1 LTARRGLITLLLTAT
16 CLLALACLAAGGA
29 EGGKLN
35 EQVALPAEP
44 RTYFL
49 WERRLNAST
58 VDLLGLELGES
69 DLRAIF
75 LLNGTGTWRLVAL
88 SGADGTFLAASPERK
103 GIAKEVAASSGRL
116 LVVAN
121 GSLTALNA
129 SLSIVWE
136 RIWPGEEVELL
147 GFLSESLAFLRVGNA
162 FICLSLEKPEVA
174 WAYEPGPADVLR
186 ACLLPGGPLL
196 VLRRWGG
203 NWSACLIE
211 PSGDVLPGQE
221 LDWLSWATD
230 AQLTAYNSTC
240 CLLLAENASHRA
252 LHMLKPDGM
261 RALWSLRLHPRPA
274 HLGGPF
280 LMPDLDGDGAPEIL
294 LQAGASLRLL
304 SGATGLALCEGSYE
318 ATVRSIIPLG
328 KAFFTALDMDGV
340 LRMGAARPESGN
352 FTWFWAL
359 AGVRHACCLKD
370 LDGDGLPE
378 LLAAIGRSAACIWG
392 SSDDQAPLIG
402 HLWPE
407 DGLSTSIPEVVF
419 MAEVKDGQSGL
430 KSVRFVVDGVAH
442 EGALDPTTG
451 LYVVKARLSPGRHEW
466 HVEAEDR
473 TGHVSRS
480 EERHLAVNLS
490 FFGAPDWLDDVA
502 FFVPWAIAL
511 AGASALLVREMHK
524 RGGARGKLLPGEL
537 NRRP

>member
-1 LTARRGLITLLLTAT
+1 MTARHGPIVLLLTAI
-16 CLLALACLAAGGA
+16 CLLALACPTAGGA
-29 EGGKLN
+29 REGRLG
-35 EQVALPAEP
+35 EQVASPAEP

-49 WERRLNAST
+49 WERRLNANT
-58 VDLLGLELGES
+58 ADLLGLELGEG

-75 LLNGTGTWRLVAL
+75 LLNGAGTWRLVAL
-88 SGADGTFLAASPERK
+88 SGANGSFLAASPERK

-116 LVVAN
+116 LVIAN
-121 GSLTALNA
+121 GSLTVLNA

-147 GFLSESLAFLRVGNA
+147 GFPSKGLAFLRVGGA
-162 FICLSLEKPEVA
+162 FLCLSLEKLEVA
-174 WAYEPGPADVLR
+174 WTYEPGPADVLR
-186 ACLLPGGPLL
+186 ACLLPGGLLL

-203 NWSACLIE
+203 NWSVCLIE
-211 PSGDVLPGQE
+211 PSGDVRPGLE
-221 LDWLSWATD
+221 LEWLSWAID

-240 CLLLAENASHRA
+240 CLLLAENASYRA
-252 LHMLKPDGM
+252 LHLLRLDSMKV
-261 RALWSLRLHPRPA
+261 LWSLRLYSRPA

-294 LQAGASLRLL
+294 LQAESFLKLL
-304 SGATGLALCEGSYE
+304 SGATGLVLCESSHE
-318 ATVRSIIPLG
+318 AIIRSVLPLR
-328 KAFFTALDMDGV
+328 KAFFAALDADNT
-340 LRMGAARPESGN
+340 LRMGIARLGSGN
-352 FTWFWAL
+352 FTWLWAL
-359 AGVRHACCLKD
+359 ADVRCACCLKD

-419 MAEVKDGQSGL
+419 MAEVEDGQSGL
-430 KSVRFVVDGVAH
+430 RSVRFVVDGVAH
-442 EGALDPTTG
+442 EGFLDPATG
-451 LYVVKARLSPGRHEW
+451 LYVAKVRLSPGQHEW

-480 EERHLAVNLS
+480 EGRRLAVNLS
-490 FFGAPDWLDDVA
+490 FFGAPGWLDDVA

-511 AGASALLVREMHK
+511 AGAAALLVREMH
-524 RGGARGKLLPGEL
+524 RREEHGEAAREEL
-537 NRRP
+537 NR

>member
-1 LTARRGLITLLLTAT
+1 MTARHGPIVLLLTAI
-16 CLLALACLAAGGA
+16 CLLALACPTAGGA
-29 EGGKLN
+29 REGRLG
-35 EQVALPAEP
+35 EQVASPAEP

-49 WERRLNAST
+49 WERRLNANT
-58 VDLLGLELGES
+58 ADLLGLELGEG

-75 LLNGTGTWRLVAL
+75 LLNGAGTWRLVAL
-88 SGADGTFLAASPERK
+88 SGANGTFLAASPERK

-116 LVVAN
+116 LVIAN
-121 GSLTALNA
+121 GSLTVLNA

-147 GFLSESLAFLRVGNA
+147 GFPSKGLAFLRVGGA
-162 FICLSLEKPEVA
+162 FLCLSLEKLEVA
-174 WAYEPGPADVLR
+174 WTYEPGPADVLR
-186 ACLLPGGPLL
+186 ACLLPGGLLL

-203 NWSACLIE
+203 NWSVCLIE
-211 PSGDVLPGQE
+211 PSGDVRPGLE
-221 LDWLSWATD
+221 LEWLSWAID

-240 CLLLAENASHRA
+240 CLLLAENASYRA
-252 LHMLKPDGM
+252 LHLLKLDSM
-261 RALWSLRLHPRPA
+261 KVLWSLRLYSRPA

-294 LQAGASLRLL
+294 LQAESFLKLL
-304 SGATGLALCEGSYE
+304 SGATGLVLCESSHE
-318 ATVRSIIPLG
+318 AIIRSVLPLR
-328 KAFFTALDMDGV
+328 KAFFAALDADNT
-340 LRMGAARPESGN
+340 LRMGIARLGSGN
-352 FTWFWAL
+352 FTWLWAL
-359 AGVRHACCLKD
+359 ADVRCACCLKD

-419 MAEVKDGQSGL
+419 MAEVEDGQSGL
-430 KSVRFVVDGVAH
+430 RSVRFVVDGVAH
-442 EGALDPTTG
+442 EGFLDPATG
-451 LYVVKARLSPGRHEW
+451 LYVAKVKLSPGQHEW

-480 EERHLAVNLS
+480 EGRRLAVNLS
-490 FFGAPDWLDDVA
+490 FFGAPGWLDDVA

-511 AGASALLVREMHK
+511 AGAAALLVREMH
-524 RGGARGKLLPGEL
+524 RREEHGEAAREEL
-537 NRRP
+537 NR